1 MVFTHAGRGLEVKAL
16 LAAGVEPLSAFEENL
31 QTGGRLNV
39 GQAMRLLPS
48 PANLSA
54 LFSQDPS
61 APLPDPY
68 AQLAP
73 PIPNFDYDRQ
83 LFLRSQ
89 PLHPGRE
96 INDLAE
102 TILDGP
108 LKPNG
113 TWFQTSG
120 LLADGQATYDCS
132 CSSCLGPERIF
143 GLRPSSDKTQDRVHR
158 Q

>member
-1 MVFTHAGRGLEVKAL
+1 MKAL
-16 LAAGVEPLSAFEENL
+16 LAAGVEPLPAFEADL

-54 LFSQDPS
+54 IFSQDPS

-68 AQLAP
+68 AQPAP
-73 PIPNFDYDRQ
+73 AIPGFDYNEQ
-83 LFLRSQ
+83 LFLQSQ

-96 INDLAE
+96 ITDLAE
-102 TILDGP
+102 AILDGP
-108 LKPNG
+108 LKANG

-120 LLADGQATYDCS
+120 VLADGQATYDCS

-143 GLRPSSDKTQDRVHR
+143 ALRPSSEASANHVHR